1 MLKRNLTM
9 LSTTNLTG
17 EAQMSLKLN
26 DIAEETYVPD
36 ENYKSG
42 ATVHSVSSRGQMR
55 RIKSRTTGRV
65 VHLLSKLEYIVF
77 ILLDLDPRVID
88 IEDQYKH
95 DLQNSL
101 RLAFELGINHPPQK
115 DVEKKPLTTDFVVT
129 VAGAEQQKFAVYVKY
144 VKDLKGWRTIEKLQ
158 LEQMSLARQ
167 GIPLYVVTEEEVDR
181 KTHLTLEW
189 ITGASLDGCDVDE
202 LYSHVR
208 AIEQA
213 FLNNPES
220 RISESLVVLDREN
233 GLPGGTYLNRFKQ
246 LVQLGVF
253 HLEFD
258 KDFFEQRGAD
268 IRVVEEVLHA

>member
-1 MLKRNLTM
+1 
-9 LSTTNLTG
+9 
-17 EAQMSLKLN
+17 
-26 DIAEETYVPD
+26 
-36 ENYKSG
+36 
-42 ATVHSVSSRGQMR
+42 
-55 RIKSRTTGRV
+55 
-65 VHLLSKLEYIVF
+65 
-77 ILLDLDPRVID
+77 
-88 IEDQYKH
+88 
-95 DLQNSL
+95 
-101 RLAFELGINHPPQK
+101 
-115 DVEKKPLTTDFVVT
+115 LTTDFVVT
-129 VAGAEQQKFAVYVKY
+129 IAGAEQQKFAVYVKY

-167 GIPLYVVTEEEVDR
+167 NIPLYVVTEEEVDR

-202 LYSHVR
+202 LYSHVS